1 MSESL
6 DHCKLYYQPWRPEGA
21 RLRLALAASGCSYE
35 TLALPFAADAVF
47 FELGVGEYPAVLQA
61 NFQKNSQTETKLYTD
76 SLAVLQQFADLCP
89 NHKLATV
96 SHADW
101 QGLTA
106 WHSANALLLERLY
119 APVALAAVA
128 FSEETAREAYKSQ
141 ILQRFGQS
149 VEALANDRY
158 EAFQQFARQSQ
169 LNALSQHLEK
179 KRFYNGQCSA
189 ADCWLTADLF
199 PLQFLDGISLPIGL
213 RYYWQRVMAFCGC
226 DLSADW
232 LVF

>member
-1 MSESL
+1 MSELLSTF
-6 DHCKLYYQPWRPEGA
+6 KLYYQPWRPEGA

-35 TLALPFAADAVF
+35 TVALPFAAEAVF
-47 FELGVGEYPAVLQA
+47 FELGLGEYPAVLQTNLQA
-61 NFQKNSQTETKLYTD
+61 NLHSETKFYTD
-76 SLAVLQQFADLCP
+76 SLEVLQKFADLCP

-96 SHADW
+96 SEADW
-101 QGLTA
+101 QGLQA

-119 APVALAAVA
+119 APVALAART
-128 FSEETAREAYKSQ
+128 FSEETAREDYKNQ
-141 ILQRFGQS
+141 IMQRFGQS

-169 LNALSQHLEK
+169 LHALSHHLEK
-179 KRFYNGQCSA
+179 NRFYNGQCSA

>member
-1 MSESL
+1 MSELLSTF
-6 DHCKLYYQPWRPEGA
+6 KLYYQPWRPEGA

-35 TLALPFAADAVF
+35 TMALPFAAEAVF
-47 FELGVGEYPAVLQA
+47 FELGLGEYPVVLQA
-61 NFQKNSQTETKLYTD
+61 NSQTETKLYTD
-76 SLAVLQQFADLCP
+76 SLAVLQAFSALCP
-89 NHKLATV
+89 ESKLATV

-101 QGLTA
+101 QGLQA

-119 APVALAAVA
+119 APVALAART
-128 FSEETAREAYKSQ
+128 FSEETAREDYKNQ
-141 ILQRFGQS
+141 IWQRFDQS

-169 LNALSQHLEK
+169 LHALSQHLEK

>member
-1 MSESL
+1 MSKSL
-6 DHCKLYYQPWRPEGA
+6 NALKLYYQPWRHEGS
-21 RLRLALAASGCSYE
+21 RLRLALAASHGPYE
-35 TLALPFAADAVF
+35 TIALPFAADEVF
-47 FELGVGEYPAVLQA
+47 FELGVGEYPALL
-61 NFQKNSQTETKLYTD
+61 QTETKLYTD
-76 SLAVLQQFADLCP
+76 SLEVLQQFSDLCP
-89 NHKLATV
+89 ASSLATV
-96 SHADW
+96 SLADW
-101 QGLTA
+101 QGLKA

-119 APVALAAVA
+119 APVALAAIT
-128 FSEETAREAYKSQ
+128 FSEETAREDYKNA
-141 ILQRFGQS
+141 IVNRFGQS

-179 KRFYNGQCSA
+179 NRFYNGQCSA

-226 DLSADW
+226 DLSHDW